1 MKKTVLILG
10 SSGFIGKNLAEQL
23 NKKYKLLTPRHKELD
38 LIKEE
43 DVTKYF
49 KSHKIDTVIYSVL
62 VGGSRIEE
70 HEEKEL
76 KTNLRMFLNVI
87 KNNQHYRKLINFGS
101 GAEYDKT
108 RSIADISETN
118 FGERIPTDE
127 YGLFK
132 YTCSK
137 ILENYD
143 KPFVNLRIFGMFGKY
158 EDYRYRFISYSI
170 LRNLKNL
177 PITLNQNVYFDYMF
191 IDDFVRIVDFF
202 INNDSKEK
210 VFNIGTGKK
219 IDLITIAKKINR
231 VSDKKTKI
239 IIARKGLQNEYTCSN
254 KKLMKALGKFSF
266 TDFETSLKGLYFWY
280 KKNLDFINL

>member
-1 MKKTVLILG
+1 MRKTVLILG

-23 NKKYKLLTPRHKELD
+23 NKKYKLLTPSHKELD
-38 LIKEE
+38 LLKEK
-43 DVTKYF
+43 DVTSYF

-87 KNNQHYRKLINFGS
+87 NNNQHYRKLINFGS

-108 RSIADISETN
+108 RSIAKVSETN
-118 FGERIPTDE
+118 FGERIPTDD

-137 ILENYD
+137 ILENYQ
-143 KPFVNLRIFGMFGKY
+143 KPSVNVRIFGMFGKY
-158 EDYRYRFISYSI
+158 EDYRYRFISYAI

-177 PITLNQNVYFDYMF
+177 PIKIKQNVYFDYMF
-191 IDDFVRIVDFF
+191 IDDFVRIVDHF

-210 VFNIGTGKK
+210 VFNIGTGNK
-219 IDLITIAKKINR
+219 IDLITISKKINR
-231 VSDKKTKI
+231 IANKKVKI
-239 IIARKGLQNEYTCSN
+239 IIDHPGLQNEYTCSN
-254 KKLMKALGKFSF
+254 KSLIKELGKFSF
-266 TDFETSLKGLYFWY
+266 NDFDTSLKSLYVWY
-280 KKNLDFINL
+280 KKNLKFINL